1 MKETSGDENC
11 HPLNILYM
19 YVCVF
24 FFLTQWQQQRCPVFS
39 DFFITQRAQE
49 PIKELLHPGK

>member
-11 HPLNILYM
+11 HALNILYM
-19 YVCVF
+19 YVCV

-49 PIKELLHPGK
+49 PIK